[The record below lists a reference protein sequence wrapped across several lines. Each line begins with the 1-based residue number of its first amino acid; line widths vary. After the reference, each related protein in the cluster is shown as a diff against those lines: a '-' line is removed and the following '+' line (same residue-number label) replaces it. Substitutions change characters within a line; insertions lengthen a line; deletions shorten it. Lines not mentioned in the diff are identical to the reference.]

1 MPLIVTNVP
10 ECQTTLC
17 YTTCDLGGGMG
28 MLKGVRKGG
37 VGVKPPPL
45 SLIFY
50 ENLLPAQRRLIVF
63 AYFLLVN
70 LSTYCKYHRIN
81 LHANFKEHCKRAK
94 K

>member
-37 VGVKPPPL
+37 VGVKPPP
-45 SLIFY
+45 
-50 ENLLPAQRRLIVF
+50 
-63 AYFLLVN
+63 
-70 LSTYCKYHRIN
+70 
-81 LHANFKEHCKRAK
+81 
-94 K
+94 